1 MLTLKDVI
9 TLSFGNTE
17 KTKSQNFISVEAML
31 YLVNA
36 RFRFSYICDI
46 LLNSIKSAMICS
58 M

>member
-36 RFRFSYICDI
+36 RFRFSYICGI